1 MRLIFVRQNGRK
13 SVSSSS
19 KVISTLIKIGKQ
31 QGMSLLIIS
40 VTVVVGIAQKI
51 LLMFTTSIIERLAKK
66 REKMLWLFVKGN
78 VIKNL
83 I

>member
-1 MRLIFVRQNGRK
+1 
-13 SVSSSS
+13 
-19 KVISTLIKIGKQ
+19 
-31 QGMSLLIIS
+31 MSLLIIS